1 VENNRPPVPWV
12 PETIRGIT
20 PGTGAAE
27 GTSRALMEVNP
38 RTDWWELASLKGN
51 RGMIG
56 GSTGGA
62 AKGRVDPSR
71 TGPLQLPLIDW
82 KLSG

>member
-1 VENNRPPVPWV
+1 
-12 PETIRGIT
+12 
-20 PGTGAAE
+20 
-27 GTSRALMEVNP
+27 MEVNP